1 MVSGLINLQ
10 MSGVDDEW
18 PTIHALHIKI
28 LEQCTI
34 DAYVIKTTYYT
45 QLLFILI
52 DAAEVSRS
60 ATMRAFVS
68 AERSHSKNLRL

>member
-1 MVSGLINLQ
+1 MVLGLINLQ

-34 DAYVIKTTYYT
+34 DAYVIKTYYT
-45 QLLFILI
+45 HLLFILI